1 MENDS
6 RVKGLSGSNENDRS
20 EIAGNT
26 LRTYWYVLIKNQDC
40 GVREIQR
47 ALNFSSS
54 STAHYHLE
62 KLVDKGL
69 LVKDTCGNYKPSG
82 KRKTGLI
89 DPFIIIH
96 GVVFPKQLLYAVAT
110 SAMCLFFMVFF
121 WNFLNLTVILA
132 LSPGILACGI
142 FWFETVRLWSSLPTF
157 R

>member
-1 MENDS
+1 VENAS
-6 RVKGLSGSNENDRS
+6 RVKGLGGSDENDRS

-26 LRTYWYVLIKNQDC
+26 LRTYWYVLMKNQDC

-69 LVKDTCGNYKPSG
+69 LVKDPYGNYKASG

-96 GVVFPKQLLYAVAT
+96 GLVFPKQLLYAVAT
-110 SAMCLFFMVFF
+110 SAMCLFFMTFF
-121 WNFLNLTVILA
+121 WNFLNLIVILA
-132 LSPGILACGI
+132 LLPGILASGI

>member
-1 MENDS
+1 VENDS
-6 RVKGLSGSNENDRS
+6 WVKGLNGSNEDDRS

-69 LVKDTCGNYKPSG
+69 LVKDTYGNYKPSV
-82 KRKTGLI
+82 KRKIGLI

-110 SAMCLFFMVFF
+110 SAMCLFFIGFF
-121 WNFLNLTVILA
+121 WSFLNLTIILA

-142 FWFETVRLWSSLPTF
+142 FWFETVLLWSSLPTF